1 MATLK
6 DIADQTNVALSTVS
20 RVLNEKP
27 DMHVTE
33 ETRRRILETAEA
45 LGYRKECQQ
54 EKKEQVIGVAYETA
68 GLSIPAFIW
77 QCRPKHIWRNCADKE
92 ISDWLICLWIGIKS
106 WNLCRI

>member
-45 LGYRKECQQ
+45 LGYRKERQQ
-54 EKKEQVIGVAYETA
+54 EQKEQVIGIAYETA
-68 GLSIPAFIW
+68 GLSIPAFLYGNAGENIFGRVVRAKKNPIV
-77 QCRPKHIWRNCADKE
+77 QYFFRPE
-92 ISDWLICLWIGIKS
+92 
-106 WNLCRI
+106 

>member
-45 LGYRKECQQ
+45 LGYRKERQQ
-54 EKKEQVIGVAYETA
+54 EQKEQGEHRLAS
-68 GLSIPAFIW
+68 LPHKPAEQPRQGCLYRLFIW
-77 QCRPKHIWRNCADKE
+77 QCRRKHIWKSCAGKE
-92 ISDWLICLWIGIKS
+92 KS
-106 WNLCRI
+106 GCSIFL